1 MRPISK
7 GPLEIV
13 EIAGLPQMLS
23 IDITISAEEAARSAS
38 GEFVIV
44 GRGLP
49 VFPGQET
56 VISTRARERDR
67 PEPLLTGYVRDVETG
82 YSESDRTLSC
92 SFISRT
98 VDLVEASIDH
108 PSGEI
113 LNKDL
118 SAIARE
124 LDSAGVGIETDG
136 SSFPVERRHKI
147 IEGESHFSS
156 IARRARGRGIL
167 IHDTP
172 KGRLKLSTK
181 PGGIHAGTLKRGV
194 NILPGASASFTEAG
208 RYSETRVRGQQ
219 SEGTQKQQ
227 LRPQTKV
234 KDSGV
239 KRKRVL
245 ILSHEGEATIDR
257 MRTRASWQAN
267 RAAGNSVTASIP
279 VTGWRDE
286 AGEIWHENWLVH
298 VDDDWLGIEGLMI
311 IKSVVLSQRG
321 DDKTFAT
328 LSLADPRALGG
339 ENPRGKTSAGYAAPG
354 AIEAE
359 YEDE

>member
-1 MRPISK
+1 MRPVSR

-13 EIAGLPQMLS
+13 EIAGLPKVKS
-23 IDITISAEEAARSAS
+23 IDITISAEEAARTAS

-44 GRGLP
+44 GSGLP
-49 VFPGQET
+49 VFPGKAT
-56 VISTRARERDR
+56 TITAGRD
-67 PEPLLTGYVRDVETG
+67 LVLTGYVRDVETG
-82 YSESDRTLSC
+82 YTESDRTLSC
-92 SFISRT
+92 SFVSRT
-98 VDLVEASIDH
+98 VDLIETSIDH

-118 SAIARE
+118 AAIARE
-124 LDSAGVGIETDG
+124 LDSAGIGIETDG
-136 SSFPVERRHKI
+136 TQFPIEGRHKI
-147 IEGESHFSS
+147 IEGESQFSS

-172 KGRLKLSTK
+172 KGRMKLATK
-181 PGGIHAGTLKRGV
+181 PGGIHAGTLRRGV

-208 RYSETRVRGQQ
+208 RYSEIKVRGQQ
-219 SEGTQKQQ
+219 SEGGEKQQ

-234 KDSGV
+234 SDSGV
-239 KRKRVL
+239 SRKRTL
-245 ILSHEGEATIDR
+245 ILPHEGEATIDR
-257 MRTRASWQAN
+257 MRTRAIWQAN
-267 RAAGNSVTASIP
+267 RAAGNSVTASLP
-279 VTGWRDE
+279 VTGWRDDL
-286 AGEIWHENWLVH
+286 GKLWQPNYLVR
-298 VDDDWLGIEGLMI
+298 VEDDWLGIEGVMI
-311 IKSVVLSQRG
+311 IKNVVLSQRG